1 MRNFTFGAFFLTS
14 FLFLFQPVAAQPPEG
29 YYETANGLS
38 GAALK
43 TALYNIIRD
52 YTQVSYD
59 ALWGQFLFTDTDTDN
74 TILDIYSDGN
84 SAGYYFY
91 YSTNQCSVGGVSE
104 EGVCYNREHTWP
116 RSWVGGDVYPM
127 YSDLFN
133 VYPTDA
139 YVNGQRS
146 NYPYGEVSSPAYT
159 SLNGSMRGPNAT
171 AGYAGTVFEPID
183 EYKGD
188 LARSF
193 LYMVTRYEDL
203 VVTWPSNSTEVDAIL
218 NGTTYPAFEEWYIEL
233 LLQWHND
240 DPVSLKEQNRNEAIY
255 GIQGNRNPFID
266 HPEYV
271 NLIWGS
277 GLAEEPQYHVTDFS
291 AQTITLQWED
301 ATGTYLPDAY
311 LVRMSA
317 ESFEAIEA
325 PVDGTPVS
333 TDAWNQNVS
342 YGKQKA
348 VFGGLTPG
356 QVYYF
361 KIFSYKG
368 SGPAIDYKTDGAVP
382 QTSIQAN

>member
-1 MRNFTFGAFFLTS
+1 MRNFTFGALFLSS
-14 FLFLFQPVAAQPPEG
+14 FLFLFQPAAAQPPAG
-29 YYETANGLS
+29 YYETASGLS

-43 TALYNIIRD
+43 TALHNIIKGHN
-52 YTQVSYD
+52 QVSYD
-59 ALWGQFLFTDTDTDN
+59 AIWGKFLFTDTDTDN

-84 SAGYYFY
+84 STGNFFT
-91 YSTNQCSVGGVSE
+91 YSEDQCGSYQGE
-104 EGVCYNREHTWP
+104 ADCYNREHTWP
-116 RSWVGGDVYPM
+116 RSWVGGDVAPM
-127 YSDLFN
+127 FTDLFN
-133 VYPTDA
+133 VYPTDG
-139 YVNGQRS
+139 YVNGMRS
-146 NYPYGEVSSPAYT
+146 NYPYGEVGSPTYT
-159 SLNGSMRGPNAT
+159 SLNGSMRGPNAI
-171 AGYAGTVFEPID
+171 AGYSGTVFEPID
-183 EYKGD
+183 AYKGD
-188 LARSF
+188 LARSY
-193 LYMVTRYEDL
+193 LYMVTRYENL
-203 VVTWPSNSTEVDAIL
+203 VAGWPSNSSEVAAIL
-218 NGTTYPAFEEWYIEL
+218 DGTTFPAFEEWYIEL

-325 PVDGTPVS
+325 PLDGTPVS
-333 TDAWNQNVS
+333 TDAWNQNIA

-361 KIFSYKG
+361 KIYSYKG
-368 SGPAIDYKTDGAVP
+368 SGSTIDYKTDGTVP